1 MQIQSTDDHE
11 KDVLELPSNSNGYGV
26 KSHLVCLTWSRSKE
40 ILIKREC
47 YYSLKVLEGPGHQI
61 EEEDAREFTVVQA
74 PAMYTG
80 EGMGI
85 LMQVFAIY

>member
-1 MQIQSTDDHE
+1 
-11 KDVLELPSNSNGYGV
+11 
-26 KSHLVCLTWSRSKE
+26 
-40 ILIKREC
+40 
-47 YYSLKVLEGPGHQI
+47 VLEGPGHQI